1 MCRLAGIPVRP
12 PGWNPPSYA
21 PTRFFISTAFQP
33 RVRLVIRIL
42 RMRVAQN
49 QAFYGQVVGFL
60 DIMKVSVFIV
70 LEWKTFENAD
80 WSKLETQGKD
90 LPNPT
95 KLLWFI
101 SRSFAWFAEFL
112 SCFCHLCRIS
122 AVFLA
127 TFLPGSPSPKF
138 DHFRRIRDAR
148 AAAAAAS
155 NMISWFVKP
164 LSSSS

>member
-1 MCRLAGIPVRP
+1 M
-12 PGWNPPSYA
+12 
-21 PTRFFISTAFQP
+21 
-33 RVRLVIRIL
+33 RID
-42 RMRVAQN
+42 QN

-60 DIMKVSVFIV
+60 DIMKVSVFTV

-112 SCFCHLCRIS
+112 SCFLPPLQNIS
-122 AVFLA
+122 RVF
-127 TFLPGSPSPKF
+127 G
-138 DHFRRIRDAR
+138 HFFAG
-148 AAAAAAS
+148 
-155 NMISWFVKP
+155 ISE
-164 LSSSS
+164 SQI